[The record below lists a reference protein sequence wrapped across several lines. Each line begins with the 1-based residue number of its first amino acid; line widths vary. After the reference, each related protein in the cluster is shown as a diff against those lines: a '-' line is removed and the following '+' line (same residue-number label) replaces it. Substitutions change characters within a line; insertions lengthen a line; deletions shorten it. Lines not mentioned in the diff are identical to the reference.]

1 VQEQQHSPR
10 HNRIHVCNNSRKSRE
25 KHQSLARAQCRF
37 LPHRTCPASENASVA
52 AAHCHKRLVFYTLAS
67 RTPTYR
73 HKRLKTETR
82 EYRHKRKSL
91 EMLHLPRKNEHHLRQ
106 LKKSLAAAKNNRFY
120 CQKRL
125 APITATSEVGAQCI
139 ARHRAQSSAV
149 SAMHATQKTPAPDP
163 AQRCNWHACHN
174 LKAA

>member
-1 VQEQQHSPR
+1 
-10 HNRIHVCNNSRKSRE
+10 
-25 KHQSLARAQCRF
+25 
-37 LPHRTCPASENASVA
+37 
-52 AAHCHKRLVFYTLAS
+52 
-67 RTPTYR
+67 
-73 HKRLKTETR
+73 
-82 EYRHKRKSL
+82 
-91 EMLHLPRKNEHHLRQ
+91 MLHLPRKNEHHLRQ

>member
-1 VQEQQHSPR
+1 
-10 HNRIHVCNNSRKSRE
+10 
-25 KHQSLARAQCRF
+25 
-37 LPHRTCPASENASVA
+37 
-52 AAHCHKRLVFYTLAS
+52 
-67 RTPTYR
+67 
-73 HKRLKTETR
+73 
-82 EYRHKRKSL
+82 
-91 EMLHLPRKNEHHLRQ
+91 MLHLPRKNEHHLRQ

-139 ARHRAQSSAV
+139 ARHRAQYSAV

-174 LKAA
+174 LKAAWPSATPATQYHTIKHRQRHQIPPLPRKVPIWINLPHSATPATQKQRDCHQGPLLNQGL